1 MLPVPQFSNKSDMQT
16 QIKKLSTLALSM
28 LTVSFIIQGCSEHP
42 KEQPKDDKFILT
54 DSLVNRLMIDTV
66 RNPNS
71 ETNLSFSARIAP
83 NEETTARIFPMVS
96 GSVRA
101 VPVKLGD
108 HVSKGQVLA
117 TLGSPEMANFD
128 KDAISSSAE
137 LRNAERSLKL
147 AEDMYKSGLSSARDL
162 EEAKNNFL
170 VKQAEDKRSRAV
182 LNLNGGSTNGSYTL
196 RSPISG
202 FVIEKNLNNNMAIR
216 PDNSQSLFTVA
227 DLSTVWGVINI
238 YESDISSIQQGDAVK
253 ISILS
258 YPDKVF
264 TGKIDKIYNV
274 LDPDSKVMNAR
285 VSIPNPGLLL
295 KPGMMAT
302 VQISAKT
309 NNDLPSVNIN
319 NIVFDE
325 NKNYVLVLD
334 KVKKIRIQEVIVER
348 QSGDTAYISKGLQ
361 AGDRVVASK
370 TVFLYQ
376 SLKD

>member
-1 MLPVPQFSNKSDMQT
+1 MQSQLKNFS
-16 QIKKLSTLALSM
+16 KLTLSI
-28 LTVSFIIQGCSEHP
+28 LTTAMFLQSCSEHP
-42 KEQPKDDKFILT
+42 KEQPKDDKFTLT
-54 DSLVNRLMIDTV
+54 DSLVNRLLIDTV

-71 ETNLSFSARIAP
+71 ETDLSFSAKIAP
-83 NEETTARIFPMVS
+83 NDETTAKIFPLVS
-96 GSVRA
+96 GSIHS

-117 TLGSPEMANFD
+117 TMGSPEMATFD
-128 KDAISSSAE
+128 KDAVSSSAE
-137 LRNAERSLKL
+137 LRNAARSLKL
-147 AEDMYKSGLSSARDL
+147 AEDMYKSGLSSAREL
-162 EEAKNNFL
+162 EEAKNNLL

-196 RSPISG
+196 KSPISG
-202 FVIEKNLNNNMAIR
+202 FVIEKNVNNNMSLR

-238 YESDISSIQQGDAVK
+238 YESDISSIQQGDPVK

-285 VSIPNPGLLL
+285 VSIPNPGYLL
-295 KPGMMAT
+295 KPGMLAT
-302 VQISAKT
+302 VQILAKT
-309 NNDLPSVNIN
+309 TSDLPSIN
-319 NIVFDE
+319 ANDIIFDE

-334 KVKKIRIQEVIVER
+334 KVKKIRIQEVTVER
-348 QSGDTAYISKGLQ
+348 NSGDRAYISKGLQ

-370 TVFLYQ
+370 TVFIYE

>member
-1 MLPVPQFSNKSDMQT
+1 MQT
-16 QIKKLSTLALSM
+16 QIKKLSAVTLSILSAAFV
-28 LTVSFIIQGCSEHP
+28 LQSCSEHP
-42 KEQPKDDKFILT
+42 KEQPKDDKFTLT
-54 DSLVNRLMIDTV
+54 DSLVNRLLIDTV
-66 RNPNS
+66 RSPNS
-71 ETNLSFSARIAP
+71 ETDLSFSAKIAP
-83 NEETTARIFPMVS
+83 NEETTSRIFPMVS

-137 LRNAERSLKL
+137 LRNADRSLKL

-170 VKQAEDKRSRAV
+170 VKQAEDKRSRSV

-238 YESDISSIQQGDAVK
+238 YESDISSIQQGDPVK

-264 TGKIDKIYNV
+264 SGKIDKIYNV

-302 VQISAKT
+302 VQIVAKT
-309 NNDLPSVNIN
+309 NSDLPSINAN

-334 KVKKIRIQEVIVER
+334 KVKKLRIQEVTVER
-348 QSGDTAYISKGLQ
+348 QSGDKAYISKGLQ
-361 AGDRVVASK
+361 AGDRIVASK

>member
-1 MLPVPQFSNKSDMQT
+1 MQT
-16 QIKKLSTLALSM
+16 QLKKLSM
-28 LTVSFIIQGCSEHP
+28 LTLSILTTALILQGCAEHP
-42 KEQPKDDKFILT
+42 KEQPKEDKFVLT
-54 DSLVNRLMIDTV
+54 DSLLNRLLIDTV
-66 RNPNS
+66 KDPNS
-71 ETNLSFSARIAP
+71 ETDLSFSAKIAP

-96 GSVRA
+96 GNVRS

-117 TLGSPEMANFD
+117 TLGSPEMASFD

-137 LRNAERSLKL
+137 LNNAKRNVKL
-147 AEDMYKSGLSSARDL
+147 AQDMYNSGLSSAREL
-162 EEAKNNFL
+162 EEAKNDFL
-170 VKQAEDKRSRAV
+170 VKQAEDRRSRAV

-196 RSPISG
+196 KTPISG
-202 FVIEKNLNNNMAIR
+202 FVIEKNINNNMTIR
-216 PDNSQSLFTVA
+216 PDNNQSLFTVA
-227 DLSTVWGVINI
+227 DLSNVWGIVNI
-238 YESDISSIQQGDAVK
+238 YESDISSIQQGDPVK

-285 VSIPNPGLLL
+285 VVIPNPGLLL

-302 VQISAKT
+302 VQIAAKT
-309 NNDLPSVNIN
+309 NSDLPSVNVN
-319 NIVFDE
+319 TIVFDE

-334 KVKKIRIQEVIVER
+334 KVKKVRVQEVTIER
-348 QSGDTAYISKGLQ
+348 QSGDTAYISTGLK
-361 AGDRVVASK
+361 AGDRIVASK

>member
-1 MLPVPQFSNKSDMQT
+1 MQT
-16 QIKKLSTLALSM
+16 QIKTFSKLTLSI
-28 LTVSFIIQGCSEHP
+28 LTTAMFLQSCSEHP
-42 KEQPKDDKFILT
+42 KEQPKDDKFTLT
-54 DSLVNRLMIDTV
+54 DSLVNRLLIDTV

-71 ETNLSFSARIAP
+71 ETDLSFSAKIAP
-83 NEETTARIFPMVS
+83 NDETTAKIFPLVS
-96 GSVRA
+96 GSIHS

-117 TLGSPEMANFD
+117 TMGSPEMATFD

-137 LRNAERSLKL
+137 LRNATRSLKL

-162 EEAKNNFL
+162 EEAKNNVL

-196 RSPISG
+196 KSPISG
-202 FVIEKNLNNNMAIR
+202 FVIEKNVNNNMSLR

-238 YESDISSIQQGDAVK
+238 YESDISSIQQGDPVK

-285 VSIPNPGLLL
+285 VSIPNPGFLL

-302 VQISAKT
+302 VQILAKT
-309 NNDLPSVNIN
+309 TSDLPSIN
-319 NIVFDE
+319 ANDIIFDE

-334 KVKKIRIQEVIVER
+334 KVKKIRIQEVTVER
-348 QSGDTAYISKGLQ
+348 NSGDRTYISKGLK

-370 TVFLYQ
+370 TVFIYE

>member
-1 MLPVPQFSNKSDMQT
+1 MQSP
-16 QIKKLSTLALSM
+16 IKNISTLTLSI
-28 LTVSFIIQGCSEHP
+28 LTTAFFLQSCSEHP
-42 KEQPKDDKFILT
+42 KEQPKDDKFVLT
-54 DSLVNRLMIDTV
+54 DSLVNRLLVDTV
-66 RNPNS
+66 SHPNS
-71 ETNLSFSARIAP
+71 ETDLSFSAKIAP
-83 NEETTARIFPMVS
+83 NEETTARIFPLVS
-96 GSVRA
+96 GSIRS

-117 TLGSPEMANFD
+117 TMGSPEMATFD

-137 LRNAERSLKL
+137 LRNATRSLKL

-162 EEAKNNFL
+162 EEAKNNLL
-170 VKQAEDKRSRAV
+170 VKQAEDRRSKSV

-196 RSPISG
+196 KSPISG
-202 FVIEKNLNNNMAIR
+202 FVIEKNVNNNMALR
-216 PDNSQSLFTVA
+216 PDNNQSLFTVA

-238 YESDISSIQQGDAVK
+238 YESDISSIQQGDPVK

-258 YPDKVF
+258 YPDKIF

-285 VSIPNPGLLL
+285 VSIANPGFLL

-302 VQISAKT
+302 VQIAAKS
-309 NNDLPSVNIN
+309 NNDLPSIN
-319 NIVFDE
+319 ANDIVFDE

-334 KVKKIRIQEVIVER
+334 KVKKIRIQEVVIER
-348 QSGDTAYISKGLQ
+348 KSDDRAYISKGLQ

-370 TVFLYQ
+370 TVFIYE

>member
-1 MLPVPQFSNKSDMQT
+1 MLPAPQFSNKPDMLT
-16 QIKKLSTLALSM
+16 QIKKLSTLIYSI
-28 LTVSFIIQGCSEHP
+28 LTVTFILQGCSEHP
-42 KEQPKDDKFILT
+42 KEQPKDDKFTLT
-54 DSLVNRLMIDTV
+54 DSLLNRLLIDTV

-71 ETNLSFSARIAP
+71 ETSLSFSARIAP

-96 GSVRA
+96 GSVRS

-162 EEAKNNFL
+162 DEAKNNFL

-238 YESDISSIQQGDAVK
+238 YESDISSIQQGDPVK

-334 KVKKIRIQEVIVER
+334 KVKKIRIQEVTVER

>member
-238 YESDISSIQQGDAVK
+238 YESDISSIQQGDPVK

-325 NKNYVLVLD
+325 NRNYVLVLD